1 MKYSIHRGLGELKTL
16 EKRIN
21 KEISSARF
29 IGFKKNSATKEYNTG
44 LVSEEFEAQAKSISD
59 SIKDLINR
67 KKKFKEA
74 IVNSNAVTKVTI
86 GTEEMT
92 VASAIERK
100 ESIQYEK
107 QLLQQ
112 MVSQYNQAITT
123 VQKQNDK
130 VENAIDDKISVM
142 LGGENASKNSDM
154 VKTFGENYRKENG
167 WDVIDPL
174 GLKAIIDEL
183 DDSIT
188 TFENEVDVVL
198 SESNATTFI
207 EIEY

>member
-21 KEISSARF
+21 KEINSTRF

-44 LVSEEFEAQAKSISD
+44 LVSEEFELQAKSKTD
-59 SIKDLINR
+59 CVKDLINR

-74 IVNSNAVTKVTI
+74 IVNSNAITKVI
-86 GTEEMT
+86 VGTEEMT

-107 QLLQQ
+107 SLLQQ
-112 MVSQYNQAITT
+112 MVIQYNQAITT

-130 VENAIDDKISVM
+130 VENAIDEKVSVM

-167 WDVIDPL
+167 WDVINPL
-174 GLKAIIDEL
+174 ELKTKIDEL
-183 DDSIT
+183 DYYIT
-188 TFENEVDVVL
+188 TFENEVDVIL

-207 EIEY
+207 EIED

>member
-1 MKYSIHRGLGELKTL
+1 MKYSIHRSLGELKTL

-44 LVSEEFEAQAKSISD
+44 LVSEEFQTQAKSKLD
-59 SIKDLINR
+59 SVRDLIDR

-74 IVNSNAVTKVTI
+74 IVNSNAITKVI
-86 GTEEMT
+86 VGTEEMT

-112 MVSQYNQAITT
+112 MVTQYNQAITT

-130 VENAIDDKISVM
+130 VENAIDEKVSVM

-167 WDVIDPL
+167 WDVINPL
-174 GLKAIIDEL
+174 ELKAIIDEL
-183 DDSIT
+183 DNSIT

-207 EIEY
+207 EIED

>member
-21 KEISSARF
+21 KEINSARF

-44 LVSEEFEAQAKSISD
+44 LVSEEFELQAKSKTD
-59 SIKDLINR
+59 CVKDLINR

-74 IVNSNAVTKVTI
+74 IVNSNAITKVI
-86 GTEEMT
+86 VGTEEMT

-107 QLLQQ
+107 SLLQQ
-112 MVSQYNQAITT
+112 MVIQYNQAITT

-130 VENAIDDKISVM
+130 VENAIDEKVSVM

-167 WDVIDPL
+167 WDIINPL
-174 GLKAIIDEL
+174 ELKAKIDEL
-183 DDSIT
+183 DYYIT
-188 TFENEVDVVL
+188 TFENEVDVIL

-207 EIEY
+207 EIED

>member
-21 KEISSARF
+21 KEINSARF

-44 LVSEEFEAQAKSISD
+44 LVSEEFQTQAKSKLD
-59 SIKDLINR
+59 SVRDLIDR

-74 IVNSNAVTKVTI
+74 IVNSNAITKVI
-86 GTEEMT
+86 VGTEEMT

-107 QLLQQ
+107 QLLEQ
-112 MVSQYNQAITT
+112 MVTQYNQAITT

-130 VENAIDDKISVM
+130 VENAIDEKVSVM

-167 WDVIDPL
+167 WDVINPL
-174 GLKAIIDEL
+174 ELKAIIDKL
-183 DDSIT
+183 DYSIT
-188 TFENEVDVVL
+188 TFDNEVDVIL

-207 EIEY
+207 EIED

>member
-21 KEISSARF
+21 KEINSTIF

-44 LVSEEFEAQAKSISD
+44 LVSEEFELQAKSKTD
-59 SIKDLINR
+59 CVKDLINR

-74 IVNSNAVTKVTI
+74 IVNSNAITKVI
-86 GTEEMT
+86 VGTEEMT

-107 QLLQQ
+107 SLLQQ
-112 MVSQYNQAITT
+112 MVIQYNQAITT

-130 VENAIDDKISVM
+130 VENAIDEKVSVM

-167 WDVIDPL
+167 WDIINPL
-174 GLKAIIDEL
+174 ELKAKIDEL
-183 DDSIT
+183 DYYIT
-188 TFENEVDVVL
+188 TFENEVDVIL

-207 EIEY
+207 EIED

>member
-21 KEISSARF
+21 KEINSARF

-44 LVSEEFEAQAKSISD
+44 LLSEEFEVQAKSISD

-112 MVSQYNQAITT
+112 MVNQYTQTITT

-174 GLKAIIDEL
+174 GLKAVIDEL
-183 DDSIT
+183 DNSIT

-207 EIEY
+207 EIED

>member
-112 MVSQYNQAITT
+112 MVNQYTQAITT

-174 GLKAIIDEL
+174 GLKAVIDEL

-207 EIEY
+207 EIED

>member
-21 KEISSARF
+21 KEINSARF

-44 LVSEEFEAQAKSISD
+44 LLSEEFEVQAKSISD

-112 MVSQYNQAITT
+112 MVNQYTQTITT

-174 GLKAIIDEL
+174 GLKTIIDEL
-183 DDSIT
+183 DNSIT

-207 EIEY
+207 EIED

>member
-21 KEISSARF
+21 KEINSARF

-86 GTEEMT
+86 GIEEMT

-112 MVSQYNQAITT
+112 MVSQYTQAITT

-207 EIEY
+207 EI

>member
-1 MKYSIHRGLGELKTL
+1 MKYSIHRSLGELKTL

-44 LVSEEFEAQAKSISD
+44 LVSEEFQTQAKSKLD
-59 SIKDLINR
+59 SVRDLIDR

-74 IVNSNAVTKVTI
+74 IVNSNAITKVI
-86 GTEEMT
+86 VGTEEMT

-107 QLLQQ
+107 QLLEQ
-112 MVSQYNQAITT
+112 MVTQYNQAITT

-130 VENAIDDKISVM
+130 VENAIDEKVSVM

-167 WDVIDPL
+167 WDVINPL
-174 GLKAIIDEL
+174 ELKAIIDKL
-183 DDSIT
+183 DYSIT
-188 TFENEVDVVL
+188 TFDNEVDVIL

-207 EIEY
+207 EIED

>member
-21 KEISSARF
+21 KEINSTRF

-44 LVSEEFEAQAKSISD
+44 LVSEEFELQAKSKTD
-59 SIKDLINR
+59 CVKDLINR

-74 IVNSNAVTKVTI
+74 IVNSNAITKVI
-86 GTEEMT
+86 VGTEEMT

-107 QLLQQ
+107 SLLQQ
-112 MVSQYNQAITT
+112 MVIQYNQAITT

-130 VENAIDDKISVM
+130 VENAIDEKVSVM

-167 WDVIDPL
+167 WDIINPL
-174 GLKAIIDEL
+174 ELKAKIDEL
-183 DDSIT
+183 DYYIT
-188 TFENEVDVVL
+188 TFENEVDVIL

-207 EIEY
+207 EIED

>member
-1 MKYSIHRGLGELKTL
+1 MKYSIHRSLGELKTL

-44 LVSEEFEAQAKSISD
+44 LVSEEFQTQAKSKLD
-59 SIKDLINR
+59 SVRDLIDR

-74 IVNSNAVTKVTI
+74 IVNSNAITKVI
-86 GTEEMT
+86 VGTEEMT

-107 QLLQQ
+107 QLLEQ
-112 MVSQYNQAITT
+112 MVIQYNQAITT

-130 VENAIDDKISVM
+130 VENAIDEKVSVM

-167 WDVIDPL
+167 WDVINPL
-174 GLKAIIDEL
+174 ELKAIIDKL
-183 DDSIT
+183 DYSIT
-188 TFENEVDVVL
+188 TFDNEVDVIL

-207 EIEY
+207 EIED

>member
-21 KEISSARF
+21 KEINSARF

-112 MVSQYNQAITT
+112 MVNQYTQAITT

-174 GLKAIIDEL
+174 GLKAVIDEL

-207 EIEY
+207 EIED